1 MHIIYLLN
9 TPKVPTTH
17 VVNHTVCF
25 FCPEEK
31 VSFTRMSD
39 VSVRECH
46 RLLSRYIPS
55 NARVNKLY
63 QMLFVKYG
71 DTQCNQSCMN
81 LLHSIQTG
89 TWQEDV
95 DFLRNVLLTTTILM
109 KWMRKVWL
117 FICLECVCMR

>member
-1 MHIIYLLN
+1 
-9 TPKVPTTH
+9 
-17 VVNHTVCF
+17 
-25 FCPEEK
+25 
-31 VSFTRMSD
+31 MSD

-46 RLLSRYIPS
+46 RLLGRYTPS

-71 DTQCNQSCMN
+71 DKQCNHSCMN
-81 LLHSIQTG
+81 LLHSFQTG

-117 FICLECVCMR
+117 LICLECVCMQ